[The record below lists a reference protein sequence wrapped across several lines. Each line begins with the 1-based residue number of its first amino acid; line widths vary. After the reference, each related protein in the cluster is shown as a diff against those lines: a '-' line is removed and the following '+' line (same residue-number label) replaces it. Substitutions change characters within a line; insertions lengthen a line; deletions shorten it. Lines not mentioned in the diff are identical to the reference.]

1 MGADARGSEPD
12 GGIEGKVRIRLISSC
27 IVSLAILLLL
37 AAAPS
42 FAQEPQEQ
50 ECWACH
56 RQPNL
61 DTVAGVQAANA
72 LCLDCHGEPNIS
84 RELEGHEVSL
94 QVKEEVYEGTRHDH
108 LSCTHCHST
117 VAHSPHEERAP
128 LACADCHSNVAQH
141 IASGDAH
148 LTVEC
153 SACHF
158 EPDAVVRDAEA
169 GVVELSIYDAQGM
182 ALDRTAHQMTKPV
195 ECNRCHFA
203 GNEVGAASA
212 ALPPKGVLCFA
223 CHDASPVLYAGHL
236 AGSGGGLRTDWV
248 SAPALLVFGL
258 GLAFASS
265 VWLRGTVHGKDGL
278 SVGEKLSYVAADA
291 CGIIFSCRVFT
302 LLKYFLLDGILLR
315 RTLKESVSRWLMHGL
330 ILWPFLGRFLLG
342 FLTWCMATFWP
353 TASLTQ
359 TLIDKNAPP
368 VAFAYDFLAFLVVVG
383 AIFALLRRAV
393 DKEMREITTAG
404 DVAITA
410 LLGGIFGF
418 GFIVEGARLIV
429 TGVPSA
435 LAMYPF
441 AGYAVSLV
449 LRLAPVPWSSL
460 YPYLWGVHAVLVAAF
475 VAYLPFSKFFH
486 ILVGPMLVTIR
497 GLLREKE

>member
-1 MGADARGSEPD
+1 
-12 GGIEGKVRIRLISSC
+12 VRIRLVSSC
-27 IVSLAILLLL
+27 IVGLAVLLLF

-42 FAQEPQEQ
+42 FAQEPQEG

-61 DTVAGVQAANA
+61 DTVAGVQAANS
-72 LCLDCHGEPNIS
+72 LCLDCHGEPDIS
-84 RELEGHEVSL
+84 AELEGQEVSL
-94 QVKEEVYEGTRHDH
+94 QVKEEVYEGTRHGH
-108 LSCTHCHST
+108 LSCTHCHDT

-128 LACADCHSNVAQH
+128 LACADCHSNLAQH
-141 IASGDAH
+141 IANGDAH

-158 EPDAVVRDAEA
+158 EPDAVVRLGEA
-169 GVVELSIYDAQGM
+169 GVVELSSFDAQGI

-223 CHDASPVLYAGHL
+223 CHDASPVLYAGHV
-236 AGSGGGLRTDWV
+236 GGPGGGVRTDWV

-265 VWLRGTVHGKDGL
+265 VWLRGTVHGKNGL

-291 CGIIFSCRVFT
+291 CSIIFSCRVFT
-302 LLKYFLLDGILLR
+302 LLRYLLLDGILLR

-342 FLTWCMATFWP
+342 ILTWCMATFWP
-353 TASLTQ
+353 TASVTQ
-359 TLIDKNAPP
+359 TLVDKNAPP
-368 VAFAYDFLAFLVVVG
+368 VALVYDLLAFLVVVG
-383 AIFALLRRAV
+383 AIFALLRRAA
-393 DKEMREITTAG
+393 DKQMREVTTAG

-410 LLGGIFGF
+410 LLGSIFVF
-418 GFIVEGARLIV
+418 GFIVEGARLLV
-429 TGVPSA
+429 TGVPSE
-435 LAMYPF
+435 LAIYSF
-441 AGYAVSLV
+441 AGYAVSLL
-449 LRLAPVPWSSL
+449 LRLAPVAWSSL

-475 VAYLPFSKFFH
+475 VAYLPFSKLFH
-486 ILVGPMLVTIR
+486 ILVGPMLVTIG